1 MELSVRLNE
10 IIYLVDKCN
19 IIADIGTDHGY
30 IPIYLIKNNF
40 CNLAIASDVNLGPKR
55 KAELNISMEGL
66 TEKIHCRLG
75 DGLNTIKPY
84 EVQAVIIAGMGGY
97 LIRDILEE
105 RLDVFKSLDYAILQ
119 PAQNPEILRKY
130 IYERGFKII
139 DEKLCFEQNKY
150 YETIK
155 IVYDNKPKI
164 EDSFYYEISKIFIQ
178 NKHPLIKDYVKYKLL
193 VYNKIYKEI
202 KDGAETAKKR
212 KVLLKLRIDKLK
224 ELLLCL
230 QRLKI

>member
-10 IIYLVDKCN
+10 IISLVDKCN

-30 IPIYLIKNNF
+30 IPIYLIKNNL
-40 CNLAIASDVNLGPKR
+40 CKVAIASDVNLGPKK
-55 KAELNISMEGL
+55 KAEQNIGMEGL
-66 TEKIHCRLG
+66 TDKIHCRLG
-75 DGLNTIKPY
+75 DGLNTINPF

-97 LIRDILEE
+97 LICDIIKE

-130 IYERGFKII
+130 IYESGFKII
-139 DEKLCFEQNKY
+139 GEELCFEQNKY

-155 IVYDNKPKI
+155 VAYDNKPKM
-164 EDSFYYEISKIFIQ
+164 EDSFYYEVSKTFIHE
-178 NKHPLIKDYVKYKLL
+178 KHPLIKGYAKYKLL
-193 VYNKIYKEI
+193 VYNKIYEEI

-212 KVLLKLRIDKLK
+212 KAELKHRIDKLK

-230 QRLKI
+230 